1 MSIELVQ
8 LRGED
13 FEDAIDFM
21 NLVFGAHG
29 PIDFAQLLPALYQPT
44 DEHMGWNWAVRE
56 DGRIRA
62 VVGSF
67 PMQWH
72 LGETTLEMAGI
83 GGVSSHPRARG
94 AGYMRQLMQHCVERM
109 HEEKKQLSWLGGQ
122 RQRYGYFGYEKCGTE
137 HSFSLDKTNLRH
149 VYGSETS
156 SIHFRELQAND
167 RTHIQGAIELHSA
180 QPFRCLRASERF
192 HSLLCSWHHR
202 PHIALAPDGRMIG
215 YLVANQSG
223 DLVSELFAVE
233 EGQPDLQIARAWV
246 EKQSG
251 NSVRFELEPWH
262 RLVPQL
268 GQLAESFSTNAT
280 GNWQIFD
287 WVSTLDAL
295 MKVRATMGPLVAGE
309 VVIEIEGYGVL
320 ALQAEGESARC
331 SASTKPVDLIVDAFT
346 AHRLLCGP
354 LPPSRVMALPT
365 AAAVLGS
372 WCPLP
377 LAWTKQDGV

>member
-1 MSIELVQ
+1 VQ

-13 FEDAIDFM
+13 FEDTIDFM
-21 NLVFGAHG
+21 NLVFGAYA

-44 DEHMGWNWAVRE
+44 DEHMGRNWAVRE
-56 DGRIRA
+56 KGRIRA

-67 PMQWH
+67 PMQWC
-72 LGETTLEMAGI
+72 LGETTLEVAGI

-94 AGYMRQLMQHCVERM
+94 AGHMRQLMQHCVEHMRTENK
-109 HEEKKQLSWLGGQ
+109 HLSWLGGQ
-122 RQRYGYFGYEKCGTE
+122 RQRYGYFGYEKCGSA
-137 HSFSLDKTNLRH
+137 HNFSLDKTNLRH
-149 VYGSETS
+149 TYGNETS
-156 SIHFRELQAND
+156 PIHFRTLQADD
-167 RTHIQGAIELHSA
+167 RTHIQGAIELHAA
-180 QPFRCLRASERF
+180 QPFRCLRPAESF
-192 HSLLCSWHHR
+192 HALLCSWDHR

-233 EGQPDLQIARAWV
+233 EGRPDLEIARAWV
-246 EKQSG
+246 EQQG
-251 NSVRFELEPWH
+251 GGSVRLELEPWH
-262 RLVPQL
+262 RLLPQL
-268 GQLAESFSTNAT
+268 AHIAESFSTHAT

-309 VVIEIEGYGVL
+309 VVVEIEDYGKL
-320 ALQAEGESARC
+320 ALWAEGESARC
-331 SASTKPVDLIVDAFT
+331 STSDKQADLSVDAFT

-354 LPPSRVMALPT
+354 LPPSRVVALPT
-365 AAAVLGS
+365 AAAVLEQ

-377 LAWTKQDGV
+377 LSWTKQDGV